1 MALPDVCVLGMQ
13 GRTAGALAGQHLV
26 AVVIAAVG
34 QHREF
39 LASGRI
45 QRLLPHRGQLRPV
58 AADIGDLV
66 RDDQMVLG
74 IDGHLNI
81 VADDAGALAAGRH
94 RPGVGIGQGNL
105 FVGRGF
111 DLSVHLLEGLHL
123 PPQAL
128 DLLLEAH
135 CLGLGDIIVLPIR
148 TVERRQ
154 VARDA
159 GLHLLDA
166 FGDLGHRE
174 VLVAV
179 VDGLE
184 LAPVERHDSSREQVE
199 MAAQARRTGR
209 RQRGSPVRCRDESRR
224 SS

>member
-1 MALPDVCVLGMQ
+1 M
-13 GRTAGALAGQHLV
+13 LV
-26 AVVIAAVG
+26 TSCATIRWCSA
-34 QHREF
+34 
-39 LASGRI
+39 
-45 QRLLPHRGQLRPV
+45 
-58 AADIGDLV
+58 
-66 RDDQMVLG
+66 

-81 VADDAGALAAGRH
+81 VADDTGALAAGRH
-94 RPGVGIGQGNL
+94 RAGIGIGQGNL
-105 FVGRGF
+105 VVGRGF
-111 DLSVHLLEGLHL
+111 DLSVHLLERLHL
-123 PPQAL
+123 SPQAL

-148 TVERRQ
+148 TVECRQ

-184 LAPVERHDSSREQVE
+184 PAPVERHDSSREQVE
-199 MAAQARRTGR
+199 IAAQDDELSTG
-209 RQRGSPVRCRDESRR
+209 SADRR
-224 SS
+224 SVVATKVGDRLEIRNQPAGQPHQLDVALALPLEPAARLDAVEIAIQIDL